1 MPGLAPGSKHAVRL
15 TLVAHLAAMRHLD
28 VSMRSLLVTHAAPR

>member
-15 TLVAHLAAMRHLD
+15 TLVAHLAAMRHWG
-28 VSMRSLLVTHAAPR
+28 VGMRLPLVTHAAPR

>member
-15 TLVAHLAAMRHLD
+15 MLVAHMAAMRHWM
-28 VSMRSLLVTHAAPR
+28 SA